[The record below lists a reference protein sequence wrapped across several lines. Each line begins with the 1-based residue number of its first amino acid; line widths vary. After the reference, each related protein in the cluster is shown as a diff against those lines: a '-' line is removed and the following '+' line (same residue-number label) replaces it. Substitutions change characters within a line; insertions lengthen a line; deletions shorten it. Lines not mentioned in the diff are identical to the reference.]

1 MGDYYNEELR
11 KRQHDG
17 DVGHAVLGNV
27 NAAAGS
33 KRRWRVL
40 LAPLVVL
47 LVGITLVYVGPVPGL
62 GMVLCLGA
70 MVALPVVVIRGLL
83 SP

>member
-1 MGDYYNEELR
+1 VGDYYNEELR

-27 NAAAGS
+27 NTGGAG
-33 KRRWRVL
+33 RRWRALLGPLGVL
-40 LAPLVVL
+40 AVGVL
-47 LVGITLVYVGPVPGL
+47 LVLVGPVPGL
-62 GMVLCLGA
+62 GMLLTMGA
-70 MVALPVVVIRGLL
+70 MIALPVVVIRALL